1 MNKLHV
7 KSIGTGLLALA
18 VGVLSAFSSLRPD
31 TQRETRTVGAFTG
44 ISLGGSAHVIVK
56 QGSPQSVVV
65 EASPEALAE
74 FETVVDG
81 QQLRLGYRHDK
92 NNHKYKDRGPV
103 TVYVTAPSLAAL
115 KVGGS
120 GKLEVDGPL
129 KADAMQLAVAGSGYL
144 QVPQLTA
151 DALETVLSGSGD
163 VQVGGSSPR
172 HDIRVSGSGNVKA
185 HDLKAENCQV
195 RISGSGNAHIYA
207 SRAAEAAISG
217 SGSVY
222 VAGGGQL
229 SSKVSGS
236 GRITK
241 E

>member
-1 MNKLHV
+1 MSKLYN
-7 KSIGTGLLALA
+7 KSIGAGLLALA
-18 VGVLSAFSSLRPD
+18 VGLLSAFSGLRPD
-31 TQRETRTVGAFTG
+31 TQRETRSVGVFTG
-44 ISLGGSAHVIVK
+44 VSLGGSAHVIVK

-65 EASPEALAE
+65 EASAEALAD

-92 NNHKYKDRGPV
+92 NNYRYKDRGPV
-103 TVYVTAPSLAAL
+103 TVYVTALSLAAL

-120 GKLEVDGPL
+120 GKLEVEGPL
-129 KADAMQLAVAGSGYL
+129 TADAMQLAVSGSGYL

-151 DALETVLSGSGD
+151 GAVETALSGSGD
-163 VQVGGSSPR
+163 LQVSGSSPR
-172 HDIRVSGSGNVKA
+172 HDIRISGSGNVKA

-229 SSKVSGS
+229 SSTVRGS
-236 GRITK
+236 GRILK

>member
-81 QQLRLGYRHDK
+81 QQLRLGYRRDK
-92 NNHKYKDRGPV
+92 NNYKYKDRGPV

-151 DALETVLSGSGD
+151 DALETALSGSGD

-207 SRAAEAAISG
+207 NRAAEATISG

>member
-1 MNKLHV
+1 MKKLHV
-7 KSIGTGLLALA
+7 KSISTGLLALA
-18 VGVLSAFSSLRPD
+18 VGVLSAFSGLRPD
-31 TQRETRTVGAFTG
+31 TQRETRAVGAFTG
-44 ISLGGSAHVIVK
+44 VSLGGSAHVIVK

-65 EASPEALAE
+65 EASSEALAD

-81 QQLRLGYRHDK
+81 QQLRLGYRRDK
-92 NNHKYKDRGPV
+92 NNYKYKDRGPV
-103 TVYVTAPSLAAL
+103 TVYVTAPSLTVL

-151 DALETVLSGSGD
+151 SALETALSGSGD
-163 VQVGGSSPR
+163 VQVSGSSPR
-172 HDIRVSGSGNVKA
+172 HDIRISGSGNVKA
-185 HDLKAENCQV
+185 HDLRAENCQV